1 MISKALEDELKTL
14 RTLDGLPY
22 RLLRLPMPH
31 PIYDDGDR
39 LPATYANFVILNGAV
54 IMPTYR
60 QPANDQAAKTVL
72 SQNFPRQGNRMYRRL
87 YRSQTTRIAPLSDH
101 AISSHRITNNK
112 LYDSQNSTYTAT

>member
-1 MISKALEDELKTL
+1 
-14 RTLDGLPY
+14 
-22 RLLRLPMPH
+22 MPH

-72 SQNFPRQGNRMYRRL
+72 SQAFPDREIVCIDASTVVRQHGSLHCLTMQY
-87 YRSQTTRIAPLSDH
+87 P
-101 AISSHRITNNK
+101 AIDNK
-112 LYDSQNSTYTAT
+112 Q